1 MVWLVFALGV
11 GVIVLFFCLALV
23 ATRINALQADQN
35 VLWQECI
42 RVSDR
47 VRELREDL
55 RRLEEQ
61 LDYGRRVT
69 DEPLV

>member
-11 GVIVLFFCLALV
+11 GVVVLFFCLALT
-23 ATRINALQADQN
+23 AARLGELSRDQK

-47 VRELREDL
+47 VRVLREDL
-55 RRLEEQ
+55 GRLEEQ